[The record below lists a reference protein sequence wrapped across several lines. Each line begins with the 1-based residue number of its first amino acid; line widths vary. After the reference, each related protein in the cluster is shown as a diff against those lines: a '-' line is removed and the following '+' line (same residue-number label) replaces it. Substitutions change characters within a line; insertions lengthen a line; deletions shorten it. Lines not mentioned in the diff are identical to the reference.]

1 MARKF
6 VGLLVCMI
14 VALVVFTCAA
24 PTAKADVTEQLT
36 VSFGSDASFAGT
48 VTFGADGPATSVNG
62 ILSGYAFGSNDPAP
76 SGQDLIQYVYAGD
89 QSLGEGYYQA
99 WLGDGPV
106 DSAAWNWIS
115 IIYDTNGGSVNFDWA
130 GLLVGDNLINDDPGR
145 LTPVP
150 ESSALALVGVGLLV
164 LAFLYRSRLERGAAC
179 S

>member
-1 MARKF
+1 MTRKIV
-6 VGLLVCMI
+6 VGMF
-14 VALVVFTCAA
+14 VALLMSFALAVS
-24 PTAKADVTEQLT
+24 TAKADVTEQLT
-36 VSFGSDASFAGT
+36 VSFGSDASFGGT
-48 VTFGADGPATSVNG
+48 VAIGAGGSVSSVNG

-106 DSAAWNWIS
+106 DSSAWNWIS
-115 IIYDTNGGSVNFDWA
+115 IIYDTNGGSVNLDWA

-164 LAFLYRSRLERGAAC
+164 LAFLYRSRLERSA
-179 S
+179 SRS